1 MVMQLGN
8 KWNFNMLTN
17 LWGWKSKFTKFLKLF
32 VYSVL
37 KNYAMMD
44 LQGLTNAF
52 QIVKA
57 QLKAGHVQGGARQ
70 ADQIAFLR
78 VVTESLLAAKLVMI
92 FLMTDLVVRQV
103 VLE

>member
-1 MVMQLGN
+1 MELQYVNQ
-8 KWNFNMLTN
+8 
-17 LWGWKSKFTKFLKLF
+17 F
-32 VYSVL
+32 VGMEKYSVL

-92 FLMTDLVVRQV
+92 FLMTDLVVRQA